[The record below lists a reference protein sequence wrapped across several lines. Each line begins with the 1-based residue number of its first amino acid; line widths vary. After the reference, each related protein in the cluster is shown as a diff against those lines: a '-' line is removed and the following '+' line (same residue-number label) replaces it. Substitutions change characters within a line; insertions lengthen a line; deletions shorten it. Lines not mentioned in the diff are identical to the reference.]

1 MNLRNGKLTNSAKPV
16 PRRRYNKKMVVVA
29 SAGGEENPP
38 QGSGTAASNATN
50 VSTSTQGAQAIPV
63 STGSEPA
70 GSLQAMIGNTSTS
83 IGTVPISV
91 STTAP
96 PSVSA
101 SEIPTN
107 AANHLST
114 PGPSFTVDGWR
125 PNMSYGMPYSYMAGL
140 QRAGPTYAT
149 TNP

>member
-83 IGTVPISV
+83 TGTIPISV

-101 SEIPTN
+101 SEIPPVSTN
-107 AANHLST
+107 AANHFS
-114 PGPSFTVDGWR
+114 
-125 PNMSYGMPYSYMAGL
+125 
-140 QRAGPTYAT
+140 
-149 TNP
+149 